1 MVSNKNF
8 DVAVMI
14 ALSIS
19 VQPRKLGH
27 RLLKFSAESRY
38 EFLNSHA
45 KLQPEPPG
53 NLKKTHFLVEF
64 KVYRDVIAKPT
75 IFVER

>member
-1 MVSNKNF
+1 
-8 DVAVMI
+8 MI

-38 EFLNSHA
+38 EFLNSHT

-53 NLKKTHFLVEF
+53 NLKLIFLVEF
-64 KVYRDVIAKPT
+64 KVYRDVIAKAT

>member
-1 MVSNKNF
+1 MNF

-19 VQPRKLGH
+19 AQSRKLGH

-38 EFLNSHA
+38 EFLNSRT

-53 NLKKTHFLVEF
+53 NLKL
-64 KVYRDVIAKPT
+64 
-75 IFVER
+75 IFESSLKFIET